1 MRKLSIIISILLW
14 VMMLTGCFVSDASD
28 EGKNV
33 DESKSTAQTTSTIA
47 NNDEKETENTGTEKK
62 IDSGVSLEEQIILD
76 QDGILITVKSLD
88 TKSLFGPEIKL
99 AFENSS
105 DEPVMIQTRNSSVN
119 GIMVD
124 FMLSCEIDAGKK
136 ANDSI
141 TIFGD
146 ALRTADIQVIKDI
159 EFNFVVMNK
168 DSWDTL
174 FDSETIQLTTQGSD
188 SYTQQID
195 RDGFTA
201 FDQDDVKVIVKQL
214 DDTDSFWGAD
224 LYLLVENNRDQ
235 NITIQLSDTSI
246 NGYMVDPIFSCD
258 VLVGKIAFDEI
269 TFLESD
275 LEENEIETIEELEF
289 KLKIFDMDSWDD
301 IINSDAIV
309 IAFEE

>member
-1 MRKLSIIISILLW
+1 
-14 VMMLTGCFVSDASD
+14 
-28 EGKNV
+28 
-33 DESKSTAQTTSTIA
+33 
-47 NNDEKETENTGTEKK
+47 
-62 IDSGVSLEEQIILD
+62 
-76 QDGILITVKSLD
+76 
-88 TKSLFGPEIKL
+88 
-99 AFENSS
+99 
-105 DEPVMIQTRNSSVN
+105 MIQTRNSSVN

-124 FMLSCEIDAGKK
+124 FMLSCEIDVGKK

>member
-14 VMMLTGCFVSDASD
+14 VMMLTGCFVSDAPD

-62 IDSGVSLEEQIILD
+62 TDSGVSLEEQIILD

-99 AFENSS
+99 AFENNS

-124 FMLSCEIDAGKK
+124 FMLSCEIDVGKK

-168 DSWDTL
+168 DNWDTL

-258 VLVGKIAFDEI
+258 VLAGKCAFDEI

-275 LEENEIETIEELEF
+275 LEENEIEAIEELEF
-289 KLKIFDMDSWDD
+289 KLRIFDMDSWDD
-301 IINSDAIV
+301 ILDSEAIV
-309 IAFEE
+309 ISFEE